1 MQTVN
6 VNSRVYELG
15 TCHRM
20 IQYRVLSQDVNL
32 YQEQDAA
39 AQLPALAGGTG
50 TPHAAGRR
58 GRGWYGDLKWS
69 SLCAGNRTR
78 SVPGVTK
85 SD

>member
-39 AQLPALAGGTG
+39 AQLPALPLAGGTG
-50 TPHAAGRR
+50 TRQGHGHGAGDCVCERK
-58 GRGWYGDLKWS
+58 GDKQ
-69 SLCAGNRTR
+69 LC
-78 SVPGVTK
+78 
-85 SD
+85 